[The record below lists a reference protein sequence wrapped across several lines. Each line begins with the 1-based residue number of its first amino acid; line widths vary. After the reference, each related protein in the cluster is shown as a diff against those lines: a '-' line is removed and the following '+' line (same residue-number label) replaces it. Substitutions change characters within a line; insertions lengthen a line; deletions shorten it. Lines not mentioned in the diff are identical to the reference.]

1 MSINACINIIKKA
14 AGDNKIDDDT
24 AMALLSDIDDF
35 ITQQKSLNGGPDN
48 LDAALNNWLDGRLN
62 EALVSNMLEKRNR
75 MINAMVEARAIQFI
89 GKFENPADGL
99 RAMMGGVVKSMEGGK
114 LSVDAQGKA
123 LGNKYIGRLIDRV
136 DKDGDLKLWR
146 SGKIDDLVAKELWE
160 LREGGTPGI
169 TGHASAE
176 RIAKHIHVM
185 QETAIAHAN
194 QAGAYIKSMPGYIMR
209 QGHNQLKIRKA
220 GFEAWRDFVMTKL
233 DAEKTFGTANP
244 DEFLKGAYNGL
255 ATGMHNRFKGAG
267 ESNYIKGF
275 KGPANMAKRMSQERV
290 LHFKDADSF
299 MEYNRR
305 FGTNDLRE
313 ATIRG
318 LEHMA
323 RNTALMRRF
332 GTNPLAMFEKLQKRF
347 AQQLQKN
354 ADVDKFDKLTDYTLT
369 NLFKEIDGTTRIS
382 ARPTMAQINAGLRAV
397 QNMAKLGGA
406 TISSVTDIPNQAA
419 ELRHQGIHPLMAYAN
434 GFANLF
440 RGRGNAEQ
448 KTIARALMVGFDGI
462 TGDLMSRFGSTD
474 SVPGV
479 MAKLQQ
485 KFFKLNLMSWWNDSH
500 RTGMSLIMSNF
511 YANNA
516 SSSFNKLGPRLRNVM
531 QQYDI
536 GKLEWDIYRN
546 HAIRTASNGEKYLV
560 SEGLEDL
567 EESVIRKYL
576 GRKGIENPS
585 QRAIK
590 EARDDLISR
599 LDTFFM
605 DRADHGIPM
614 PGAAERAI
622 MNQGTESGT
631 LLGEILRHFSQFK
644 SFPITMIRRGMGRE
658 VYGGVGGKKDISGLV
673 QLMVAT
679 TIFGYGAM
687 YMKDMLKNRTP
698 RTFTGDMEN
707 DSKLLFA
714 AMAQGGGLGIYG
726 DFLFGE
732 FSRYGRSALST
743 LAGPTLGQVD
753 DVAELWTRFRTGEDL
768 AAQTVRMAIN
778 NTPFQNLFYTRT
790 ALDFM
795 FLYQLQETVNPGYL
809 SRMENRIMRENNQ
822 RFFISPSSKIPYG
835 GGNKLLEGVR

>member
-1 MSINACINIIKKA
+1 
-14 AGDNKIDDDT
+14 
-24 AMALLSDIDDF
+24 
-35 ITQQKSLNGGPDN
+35 
-48 LDAALNNWLDGRLN
+48 
-62 EALVSNMLEKRNR
+62 
-75 MINAMVEARAIQFI
+75 
-89 GKFENPADGL
+89 
-99 RAMMGGVVKSMEGGK
+99 
-114 LSVDAQGKA
+114 
-123 LGNKYIGRLIDRV
+123 
-136 DKDGDLKLWR
+136 
-146 SGKIDDLVAKELWE
+146 
-160 LREGGTPGI
+160 
-169 TGHASAE
+169 
-176 RIAKHIHVM
+176 
-185 QETAIAHAN
+185 
-194 QAGAYIKSMPGYIMR
+194 
-209 QGHNQLKIRKA
+209 
-220 GFEAWRDFVMTKL
+220 
-233 DAEKTFGTANP
+233 
-244 DEFLKGAYNGL
+244 
-255 ATGMHNRFKGAG
+255 
-267 ESNYIKGF
+267 
-275 KGPANMAKRMSQERV
+275 
-290 LHFKDADSF
+290 
-299 MEYNRR
+299 
-305 FGTNDLRE
+305 
-313 ATIRG
+313 
-318 LEHMA
+318 
-323 RNTALMRRF
+323 
-332 GTNPLAMFEKLQKRF
+332 MFEKLQKQF
-347 AQQLQKN
+347 AQKLQKD
-354 ADVDKFDKLTDYTLT
+354 ADVDKFDMLTDYTLT
-369 NLFKEIDGTTRIS
+369 NLFKEIDGTTRIA
-382 ARPTMAQINAGLRAV
+382 ARPSMAQINAGLRAV

-406 TISSVTDIPNQAA
+406 VVSSVTDIPNQAA
-419 ELRHQGIHPLMAYAN
+419 ELRHQGINPLMGYAN

-440 RGRGNAEQ
+440 RGRGSAEQ
-448 KTIARALMVGFDGI
+448 KTIARSLMVGFDGI

-516 SSSFNKLGPRLRNVM
+516 NLSFAKLGPRLRNVM

-536 GKLEWDIYRN
+536 GRLEWNIYRN
-546 HAIRTASNGEKYLV
+546 HAIKTAANGEKYLV
-560 SEGLEDL
+560 SEGLDDVDDA
-567 EESVIRKYL
+567 VIRKYL
-576 GRKGIENPS
+576 GQKGIQNPS
-585 QRAIK
+585 KRAVQ

-622 MNQGTESGT
+622 MNQGTEAGT

-658 VYGGVGGKKDISGLV
+658 MYGGVGGKKDISGLV

-679 TIFGYGAM
+679 TLFGYGAM
-687 YMKDMLKNRTP
+687 YAKDILKNRTP
-698 RTFTGDMEN
+698 RTFTGDLEN
-707 DSKLLFA
+707 DSKLMFA

>member
-1 MSINACINIIKKA
+1 MSINACIGIIKKA
-14 AGDNKIDDDT
+14 ASNQKIDDDT
-24 AMALLSDIDDF
+24 AMALLEEIDEF
-35 ITQQKSLNGGPDN
+35 ITQQKSLNGGPDD
-48 LDAALNNWLDGRLN
+48 LDGALSTWLNGRLN
-62 EALVSNMLEKRNR
+62 EALLSNMLERRNR

-89 GKFENPADGL
+89 NQFDNPADGL
-99 RAMMGGVVKSMEGGK
+99 RAMMGGVVKSTQGGK

-123 LGNKYIGRLIDRV
+123 LGNKYIGRLLDRI

-146 SGKIDDLVAKELWE
+146 SGKIDDLVAKEMWQ
-160 LREGGTPGI
+160 LREGGQPGI
-169 TGHASAE
+169 TGHAAAE

-185 QETAIAHAN
+185 QETAIGHAN

-209 QGHNQLKIRKA
+209 QGHNQVKIRKA
-220 GFEAWRDFVMTKL
+220 GFEAWRDFVITKL

-255 ATGMHNRFKGAG
+255 ATGMHNRFKGGA

-275 KGPANMAKRMSQERV
+275 KGPANMAKKMSQERV
-290 LHFKDADSF
+290 LHFKDAESF
-299 MEYNRR
+299 MEYNKK

-347 AQQLQKN
+347 ASQLQKEAN
-354 ADVDKFDKLTDYTLT
+354 VEKFDKLTDYTLT
-369 NLFKEIDGTTRIS
+369 NLFKEIDGSTRIA
-382 ARPTMAQINAGLRAV
+382 ARPSMAQINAGLRAV

-406 TISSVTDIPNQAA
+406 VVSSVTDIPNQAA

-500 RTGMSLIMSNF
+500 RTGMALMMSNF
-511 YANNA
+511 YANQARTTFDN
-516 SSSFNKLGPRLRNVM
+516 LGPRLKNVM
-531 QQYDI
+531 QQYNI
-536 GKLEWDIYRN
+536 GELEWNLFRK
-546 HAIRTASNGEKYLV
+546 HAVKTAENGEKYLV
-560 SEGLEDL
+560 SEGLEDVSD
-567 EESVIRKYL
+567 EVIAQYL
-576 GRKGIENPS
+576 RRTGIRDPS
-585 QRAIK
+585 KRVIQDT
-590 EARDDLISR
+590 RDELISR

-622 MNQGTESGT
+622 MNQGTEAGT
-631 LLGEILRHFSQFK
+631 LLGEVLRHFSQFK

-658 VYGGVGGKKDISGLV
+658 MYGGVGGKKDITGLV

-679 TIFGYGAM
+679 TVFGYGAM
-687 YMKDMLKNRTP
+687 YMKDILKNRTP

-743 LAGPTLGQVD
+743 LAGPTIGQVD

-768 AAQTVRMAIN
+768 AAQTLRMAIN

-795 FLYQLQETVNPGYL
+795 FLYQMQETVNPGYL
-809 SRMENRIMRENNQ
+809 GRLENRIMRENNQ
-822 RFFISPSSKIPYG
+822 RFFIPPTSKIPYG
-835 GGNKLLEGVR
+835 GGDRLLEGVR